1 MDFGIFFLLI
11 LCKISEYLT
20 LACEHDD
27 GYNEFNIYTRMRLDD
42 FREGSQTVF
51 NEAILKGGWL
61 YSEIYT
67 HSNTLDSLL
76 F

>member
-1 MDFGIFFLLI
+1 
-11 LCKISEYLT
+11 EYLT
-20 LACEHDD
+20 LASEHDD
-27 GYNEFNIYTRMRLDD
+27 EYNEFNKYTRMRLDD
-42 FREGSQTVF
+42 LRDGTQKVF
-51 NEAILKGGWL
+51 NEAILLKGGWL